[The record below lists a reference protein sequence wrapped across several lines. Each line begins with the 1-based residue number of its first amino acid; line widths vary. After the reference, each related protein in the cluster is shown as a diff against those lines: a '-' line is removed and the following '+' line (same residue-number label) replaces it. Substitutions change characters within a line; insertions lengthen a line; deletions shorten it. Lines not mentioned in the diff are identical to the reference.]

1 MFDSKF
7 DSSREDEC
15 DSPSCSK
22 EEFMKK
28 HCQLTR
34 LAWIAAFSFVTIISL
49 STASWAT
56 GNIVKS
62 DLTGTW
68 QIALRGT
75 TGCGFASMLANA
87 TLNST
92 GSGTASLQTHGACG
106 DSSLTGVSFTINTL
120 KTNGS
125 GTAGLACG
133 IGCGWTFDIQVAP
146 DRNTFSLVD
155 VSSANPGNFLEGVAV
170 LASPSGDIV
179 TPDLTGSWQMTLYGQ
194 GGCGVG
200 SSVVTFT
207 LNSSGCATN
216 AASTSHSVGCGDTTS
231 SGNTF
236 TILSLNANGSGT
248 AGLSCG
254 TGCGF
259 TLNIQVSPDRS
270 SFNVVDVS
278 SANPGNFLAGFAV
291 NNSTAAKVT
300 IANLVGKWQLAL
312 YGQGGCGIGSEA
324 ATFTLNVKGLA
335 TNVAGTAHNVGCG
348 DSTFTGGTFSILSMN
363 ANGSGTAGLSCGT
376 GCGFT
381 LNIQVSPD
389 RSTFNV
395 VDVSTADPGN
405 FLVGTAI
412 HE

>member
-1 MFDSKF
+1 
-7 DSSREDEC
+7 
-15 DSPSCSK
+15 
-22 EEFMKK
+22 MKK
-28 HCQLTR
+28 HCQLAR
-34 LAWIAAFSFVTIISL
+34 LPLVAALSFVTLISL

-56 GNIVKS
+56 GNVVKS

-75 TGCGFASMLANA
+75 TGCGFASMLAVA

-92 GSGTASLQTHGACG
+92 GSGTATLHTHGECG
-106 DSSLTGVSFTINTL
+106 DSSLTGLPFTINTL

-133 IGCGWTFDIQVAP
+133 TGCGWTFDIQVAP
-146 DRNTFSLVD
+146 DRSSFSLVD
-155 VSSANPGNFLEGVAV
+155 VSSTNPGNFLEGVAV
-170 LASPSGDIV
+170 LASSSGDIV
-179 TPDLTGSWQMTLYGQ
+179 TPDLTGSWQVTLYGQ

-200 SSVVTFT
+200 SSLVTFT
-207 LNSSGCATN
+207 LNSSGTANN

-231 SGNTF
+231 TGNTF
-236 TILSLNANGSGT
+236 TILSMNANGSGT

-259 TLNIQVSPDRS
+259 TFNIQVSPDRS
-270 SFNVVDVS
+270 TFNLVDIS
-278 SANPGNFLAGFAV
+278 SSDPGNFLAGMAI
-291 NNSTAAKVT
+291 NNSTASKVV
-300 IANLVGKWQLAL
+300 IANLAGKWQLAL
-312 YGQGGCGIGSEA
+312 YGQGGCGIGSEVD
-324 ATFTLNVKGLA
+324 TFTLNVKGLA
-335 TNVAGTAHNVGCG
+335 TNDAGTAHNVGCG
-348 DSTFTGGTFSILSMN
+348 DSTYTGRTFTILSLN

-395 VDVSTADPGN
+395 VDVSATNPGN